1 MICSRHVTSSTENIL
16 RKECPND
23 SKFGPILCRNE
34 LAIQWR
40 SLIWRNAH
48 CQFYKNPQVLG
59 GHKTEEE
66 KSTKESDERMTSY
79 HVFQLG
85 RVACGWV
92 QLLKCKSCTWISPFF
107 QNSFSYCMCSFMYF
121 QLTVS
126 DFAMEDQICRNL

>member
-1 MICSRHVTSSTENIL
+1 MGRSIFRTGNIL

-34 LAIQWR
+34 LAIQWC

-66 KSTKESDERMTSY
+66 KSTKESDGRMAGSFDITRRMMTLFTVAERATF
-79 HVFQLG
+79 VLRINNG
-85 RVACGWV
+85 RAMCG
-92 QLLKCKSCTWISPFF
+92 
-107 QNSFSYCMCSFMYF
+107 SFGCS
-121 QLTVS
+121 LR
-126 DFAMEDQICRNL
+126 C